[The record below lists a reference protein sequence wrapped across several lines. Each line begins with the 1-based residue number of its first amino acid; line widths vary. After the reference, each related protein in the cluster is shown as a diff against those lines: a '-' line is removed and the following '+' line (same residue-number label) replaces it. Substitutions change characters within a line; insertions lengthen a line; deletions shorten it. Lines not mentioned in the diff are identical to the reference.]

1 MCIQSNHYVKRKG
14 AEHKRMLSFVK
25 NAIFWKTS
33 CDRILSKALFDDQ
46 RKKKNQNV
54 IAKKKIASIFDHILA
69 PQGNEIVCYILKE
82 ISFERKIE
90 FFFPF

>member
-1 MCIQSNHYVKRKG
+1 
-14 AEHKRMLSFVK
+14 MLSFVK

-33 CDRILSKALFDDQ
+33 RDRILSKALFDDQ
-46 RKKKNQNV
+46 SKKEPKRYS
-54 IAKKKIASIFDHILA
+54 KKKIASIFDHILA